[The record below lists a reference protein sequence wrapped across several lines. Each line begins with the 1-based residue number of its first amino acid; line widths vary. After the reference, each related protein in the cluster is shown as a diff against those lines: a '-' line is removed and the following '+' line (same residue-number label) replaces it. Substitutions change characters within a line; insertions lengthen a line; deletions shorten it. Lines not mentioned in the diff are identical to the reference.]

1 MEKHNSFKINF
12 EEREDFNFKGLDI
25 TSCLIIDEA
34 LKRGIKARFVLNK
47 YVLLEYG
54 GKRHLFHNSDN
65 TSLPAITKQIVCS
78 KTETKELLRKRGIN
92 VPEGKRFN
100 SSDSKKIFSYTKKI
114 NGKMVIKPDNTDYG
128 KDVYSKIGKRES
140 KEAIDRISEEHEELV
155 VEKFNKGNE
164 YRVLIT
170 KNGFCAVCMR
180 RPANVVGDGT
190 SSIKELINTKNIC
203 RQNKKEPPRKFPLF
217 RIEIDNIVLNCLQK
231 QGLSLESIPKK
242 DERIFLRHNSNIC
255 SGGDSIEMT
264 NEAHESIKEIAM
276 KVLGSIPGL
285 TYAGIDLIT
294 RDITRNIGGR
304 YTVIEVNNMPG
315 IPLHH
320 YPYIGEPQNA
330 AGALIDLVFPET
342 SKEI

>member
-25 TSCLIIDEA
+25 TSYLIIDEA

-47 YVLLEYG
+47 YVLLESG
-54 GKRHLFHNSDN
+54 GRRHLFHNSDN
-65 TSLPAITKQIVCS
+65 TSLPAITKQILCS
-78 KTETKELLRKRGIN
+78 KTETKEILRKKGIN
-92 VPEGKRFN
+92 VPEGRRFN

-140 KEAIDRISEEHEELV
+140 KEAVDKISRGHEELV
-155 VEKFNKGNE
+155 VEKFRQGNE
-164 YRVLIT
+164 YRVFIT

-180 RPANVVGDGT
+180 RPANVWGDGK
-190 SSIKELINTKNIC
+190 SSVKELINKKNMG
-203 RQNKKEPPRKFPLF
+203 RQNKKELPRKLPWF
-217 RIEIDNIVLNCLQK
+217 RIETDNIALNCLEK
-231 QGLSLESIPKK
+231 QGLSLDSVPKK
-242 DERIFLRHNSNIC
+242 DERIYLRFNSNIC

-264 NEAHESIKEIAM
+264 DEAHESVKEIAM
-276 KVLGSIPGL
+276 KVLDSIPGL

-294 RDITRNIGGR
+294 RDITRNIGSR
-304 YTVIEVNNMPG
+304 YTIIEVNNMPG

-320 YPYIGEPQNA
+320 YPYIGNPKNV

-342 SKEI
+342 KK